1 MSQSECVEYLW
12 KEGNCLQIFEASL
25 FCIHTQLK
33 GLFFLFYFII
43 YLFFLFYLFIWKY
56 HYIMCCLF
64 QLVTIFINSQFL
76 QSAKNYFLWEVHE
89 HVSTVRFFFQHS
101 WNYSSLSQGKALAVV
116 GLGYLKM
123 TTFAQTLV
131 VQLLLKT
138 NVFPFTSWLSL
149 SLSLSLSPSC

>member
-1 MSQSECVEYLW
+1 MLDHFC
-12 KEGNCLQIFEASL
+12 KNLQIFEASL
-25 FCIHTQLK
+25 FCMHTQSK
-33 GLFFLFYFII
+33 CLFFFFFI
-43 YLFFLFYLFIWKY
+43 IWKY
-56 HYIMCCLF
+56 LLLPITLCAACS
-64 QLVTIFINSQFL
+64 NSSQFL
-76 QSAKNYFLWEVHE
+76 SILSFFSLLKIIFYEMVHE

-149 SLSLSLSPSC
+149 SLSLSLSLMLGTLIFG

>member
-1 MSQSECVEYLW
+1 MLDHFC
-12 KEGNCLQIFEASL
+12 KNLQIFEASL
-25 FCIHTQLK
+25 FCKHTQSK
-33 GLFFLFYFII
+33 GFFL
-43 YLFFLFYLFIWKY
+43 IWKY
-56 HYIMCCLF
+56 LLLPITLCAACS
-64 QLVTIFINSQFL
+64 NSSQFL
-76 QSAKNYFLWEVHE
+76 SILSFFSLLKIIFYEMVYEQ
-89 HVSTVRFFFQHS
+89 VSTVRFFFQHS

-149 SLSLSLSPSC
+149 SLSLSLSLMLGTLIFG